1 MKNITFIPE
10 SKVVAASEAMVER
23 LKDFDPKEMSAE
35 MNRLGITITV
45 TKEPAID
52 MFFQFGGMS
61 YFVSSDGKVL
71 STGNPDSDPASWHE
85 IAQYNGKGYR
95 RVRLR
100 GKTFKVHR
108 LVAEAFLPNPDKLPY
123 VIHLDGDKNNNNVS
137 NLQWSGKQSNHSL
150 VHG

>member
-1 MKNITFIPE
+1 MKNITFIPK
-10 SKVVAASEAMVER
+10 SKVMAASEAMVER

-71 STGNPDSDPASWHE
+71 STDNVDSDPAGWHE

-95 RVRLR
+95 CVRLR

-108 LVAEAFLPNPDKLPY
+108 LAAEAFLPNPDKLPY

-137 NLQWSGKQSNHSL
+137 NLQWSARQSNHSL
-150 VHG
+150 VKD